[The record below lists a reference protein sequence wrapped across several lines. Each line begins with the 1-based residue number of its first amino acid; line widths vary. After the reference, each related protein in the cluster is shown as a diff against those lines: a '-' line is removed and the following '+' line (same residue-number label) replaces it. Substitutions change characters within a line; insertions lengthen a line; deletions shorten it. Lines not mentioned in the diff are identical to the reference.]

1 MNSSGT
7 LPQTQSRSLLARQ
20 SFRTAQRTVLLA
32 TMFCYFFYYTGR
44 HAFGF
49 AIPGIE
55 EELGL
60 SKATLGWVSAALLW
74 CYALGQIPNGYLG
87 DRVGG
92 RIMMSTGACL
102 SCGLNWIV
110 SLANGFWGL
119 LVPWGMNGLAQSMGW
134 APGSRVLSNWWPSN
148 ERGRTYGWYVFA
160 AGMGTVLAFVTSIL
174 VLEVLDLNWRWI
186 FRLPILLL
194 LVGGVTY
201 YLIVR
206 DRPEQAGFEPH
217 SDSDAPESKPGNAD
231 ENENAWE
238 SYREVLSHGR
248 FLVASWAIG
257 FQSIA
262 RYGLLIWV
270 PVHFLGSDW
279 KQEGRSWIS
288 VALPVGMALGAL
300 TSGWLSDRMFGSRRT
315 PVIALFMALA
325 AAFSVA
331 MYFIPKE
338 QVTLGLI
345 VLFLCGFFV
354 YGPQSAFWA
363 LCPDL
368 LGVKRTGT
376 GTGIM
381 NFHAYLFAGLGE
393 PFIGWMIDSSE
404 SLDGRPQTGIIFLVV
419 AVACMASASISLF
432 IKR

>member
-1 MNSSGT
+1 MNSPGT
-7 LPQTQSRSLLARQ
+7 LPQTQPRSLLARQ

-32 TMFCYFFYYTGR
+32 TMFCYLFYYTGR
-44 HAFGF
+44 QVFGF
-49 AIPGIE
+49 AIWSIKDE
-55 EELGL
+55 FGL
-60 SKATLGWVSAALLW
+60 SLTTLGWVSTALLW
-74 CYALGQIPNGYLG
+74 CYALGQIPSGYLG

-92 RIMMSTGACL
+92 RIMMSTGAVL

-148 ERGRTYGWYVFA
+148 ERGKTYGRYVFA
-160 AGMGTVLAFVTSIL
+160 AGMASVLSYVTSIL
-174 VLEVLDLNWRWI
+174 VLEVLDLDWRWI
-186 FRLPILLL
+186 FRLPVLLL
-194 LVGGVTY
+194 LMGGVTY

-217 SDSDAPESKPGNAD
+217 SDSDAPKSKPGNAD
-231 ENENAWE
+231 ENEKAWE

-270 PVHFLGSDW
+270 PVHFLGSGW
-279 KQEGRSWIS
+279 KQEGGRWIS
-288 VALPVGMALGAL
+288 VALPVGMAFGAL
-300 TSGWLSDRMFGSRRT
+300 TSGWLSDRVFRSRRA
-315 PVIALFMALA
+315 PVIVLFMGLA

-376 GTGIM
+376 GTGLM

-393 PFIGWMIDSSE
+393 PFIGWMIESSE
-404 SLDGRPQTGIIFLVV
+404 TLDGRPQTEIIFLVV
-419 AVACMASASISLF
+419 AVACVASASISLF

>member
-1 MNSSGT
+1 MISSRT
-7 LPQTQSRSLLARQ
+7 LPETQPRSLLARQ
-20 SFRTAQRTVLLA
+20 SLRTAQRTVLLA
-32 TMFCYFFYYTGR
+32 TMFCYLFYYTGR

-60 SKATLGWVSAALLW
+60 SKLTLGWVSTALLW
-74 CYALGQIPNGYLG
+74 CYALGQIPSGYLG

-92 RIMMSTGACL
+92 RIMMSSGACL
-102 SCGLNWIV
+102 SCGLNWIF
-110 SLANGFWGL
+110 SMTNGFWGL
-119 LVPWGMNGLAQSMGW
+119 LVPWGMNGFAQSMGW
-134 APGSRVLSNWWPSN
+134 APGSRVLANWWPSN
-148 ERGRTYGWYVFA
+148 ERGKIYGCYLFA
-160 AGMGTVLAFVTSIL
+160 ASMGSVLSYVTSIL
-174 VLEVLDLNWRWI
+174 ILKFELDWRWI
-186 FRLPILLL
+186 FRLPVLSM
-194 LVGGVTY
+194 VMGGVTY

-206 DRPEQAGFEPH
+206 DRPDQAGFEPP
-217 SDSDAPESKPGNAD
+217 SDSDAPASKPENAD
-231 ENENAWE
+231 ENEKAWE

-262 RYGLLIWV
+262 RYGLLFWV

-279 KQEGRSWIS
+279 KQEGGSWIS
-288 VALPVGMALGAL
+288 VALPVGMAFGAL
-300 TSGWLSDRMFGSRRT
+300 TSGWLSDRVFRSRRA
-315 PVIALFMALA
+315 PVIVLFMGLA

-338 QVTLGLI
+338 QGTLGLI

-381 NFHAYLFAGLGE
+381 NFHAYFFAGLGE

-404 SLDGRPQTGIIFLVV
+404 SVDGRPQTAIIFLVV

>member
-1 MNSSGT
+1 MNSSRT
-7 LPQTQSRSLLARQ
+7 PPETRHRSLLARQ

-32 TMFCYFFYYTGR
+32 TMFCYLFYYTGR

-60 SKATLGWVSAALLW
+60 SKTTLGWISAALLW
-74 CYALGQIPNGYLG
+74 CYALGQIVNGNLG

-92 RIMMSTGACL
+92 RIMMSTGAIL

-110 SLANGFWGL
+110 SLASGFWGL

-134 APGSRVLSNWWPSN
+134 APGSRVLSNWWSSN
-148 ERGRTYGWYVFA
+148 ERGKMYGCYVFS
-160 AGMGTVLAFVTSIL
+160 AGMASVLSYVTSIL
-174 VLEVLDLNWRWI
+174 ILRLELDWRWI
-186 FRLPILLL
+186 FRLPVLLL
-194 LVGGVTY
+194 LIGGVVY

-217 SDSDAPESKPGNAD
+217 ADSDAPNSKPGHPD
-231 ENENAWE
+231 ENENAWGR
-238 SYREVLSHGR
+238 YKEVLSNRR

-288 VALPVGMALGAL
+288 VALPVGMAFGAL
-300 TSGWLSDRMFGSRRT
+300 TSGWLSDRMFRSRRA
-315 PVIALFMALA
+315 PVIVLFMSLA

-331 MYFIPKE
+331 MYFIPQE
-338 QVTLGLI
+338 RVASGLI

-368 LGVKRTGT
+368 LGVKRAGTATGL
-376 GTGIM
+376 M
-381 NFHAYLFAGLGE
+381 NAHAYLFAGLGE

-404 SLDGRPQTGIIFLVV
+404 GPGGQPQTEIIFLVV
-419 AVACMASASISLF
+419 AVACVASALISIF

>member
-1 MNSSGT
+1 MNSPRT
-7 LPQTQSRSLLARQ
+7 LPETKPRSLLSRL
-20 SFRTAQRTVLLA
+20 SFRSAQWTVLLA
-32 TMFCYFFYYTGR
+32 TMFCYLFYYTGR

-55 EELGL
+55 EEFGL
-60 SKATLGWVSAALLW
+60 SKTTLGWISAAALW
-74 CYALGQIPNGYLG
+74 CYALGQIVNGNLG

-92 RIMMSTGACL
+92 RIMMSTGAVL

-119 LVPWGMNGLAQSMGW
+119 FVPLGMNGMAQSMGW
-134 APGSRVLSNWWPSN
+134 APGCRVLSDWWPSN
-148 ERGRTYGWYVFA
+148 ERGKMYGCFVFA
-160 AGMGTVLAFVTSIL
+160 AGMASVLSYVTSIL
-174 VLEVLDLNWRWI
+174 ILRFDLDWRWI
-186 FRLPILLL
+186 FRLPVLLL
-194 LVGGVTY
+194 LVGGCIY

-217 SDSDAPESKPGNAD
+217 SDADAPDAKPGSLD
-231 ENENAWE
+231 ENESA
-238 SYREVLSHGR
+238 SKRYKEVLSNGR

-279 KQEGRSWIS
+279 KQEGGSWIS
-288 VALPVGMALGAL
+288 VALPVGMAFGAL
-300 TSGWLSDRMFGSRRT
+300 TSGWLSDRLFRSRRA
-315 PVIALFMALA
+315 PVITLFMGLA
-325 AAFSVA
+325 ALFSVA
-331 MYFIPKE
+331 MYVIPQE
-338 QVTLGLI
+338 RVTLGLI

-368 LGVKRTGT
+368 LGVKRAGT
-376 GTGIM
+376 ATGIM
-381 NFHAYLFAGLGE
+381 NAHAYLFAGMGE

-404 SLDGRPQTGIIFLVV
+404 NLDGRPQTGIIFLLV
-419 AVACMASASISLF
+419 AAACVASALISLF
-432 IKR
+432 IRR